1 MTNGLVCTCW
11 RMIPNRAGQPRHEAG
26 CMLHH
31 TLRPHDVSPSD
42 ALTYTRTV
50 LITYDR
56 DDAPLVRTAIRGF
69 RITTVRLVYEW
80 TPTGGWAT
88 TIGPVHG
95 HPIHDDG
102 RLGNRTR
109 SIPPRDH
116 TPDGWP
122 TWLTALAAE
131 HRPTSTI
138 TIQETP

>member
-11 RMIPNRAGQPRHEAG
+11 RMVRLPDGRTRHEAG

-31 TLRPHDVSPSD
+31 HHRPHDVTPTD
-42 ALTYTRTV
+42 AFTYTRTV
-50 LITYDR
+50 LITYQR
-56 DDAPLVRTAIRGF
+56 ADAPLVQTAVRGF

-80 TPTGGWAT
+80 TPTGWAAN
-88 TIGPVHG
+88 IGPVHG
-95 HPIHDDG
+95 YPIHDDG
-102 RLGNRTR
+102 SLGSRTR

-131 HRPTSTI
+131 HTPTTRI
-138 TIQETP
+138 TVQED